1 MIGIKIRL
9 SDFAT
14 ADTRRYTQIFPA
26 KRDKRMSHLC
36 SSVFICGFFFVLFF
50 SFTQQSFP
58 SAQTESQMRQRAD
71 AIAAKL
77 RCPVCQNLSV
87 ADSTSFMANQIKDK
101 IGKMLAEGKSEQE
114 IIAYF
119 QSKYGD
125 WILLSPPRNGF
136 DLTVWLLPFAGFLAG
151 GIFLVMLLRSMQKKK
166 PQNDTAPAAIRT
178 KSEEKT
184 NSKAENTVNDAVK
197 KELEKF
203 DY

>member
-1 MIGIKIRL
+1 M
-9 SDFAT
+9 
-14 ADTRRYTQIFPA
+14 RRNTGNSEKETGHGEMKYFVVLVVLIA
-26 KRDKRMSHLC
+26 ASC
-36 SSVFICGFFFVLFF
+36 FFLPSF
-50 SFTQQSFP
+50 SA
-58 SAQTESQMRQRAD
+58 AQTENQLRRRAD
-71 AIAAKL
+71 TVAAKL

-87 ADSTSFMANQIKDK
+87 ADSNSFMANQIKDK
-101 IGKMLAEGKSEQE
+101 IRKMLAEGKSEQE

-136 DLTVWLLPFAGFLAG
+136 ALTVWLLPFAGFFAG

-166 PQNDTAPAAIRT
+166 PQNATAPATIHAKSAEKT
-178 KSEEKT
+178 KSQ
-184 NSKAENTVNDAVK
+184 AENTVNDAVK